1 MKHSLRLFI
10 VLILL
15 VMAGSVSSAF
25 AQSTRFAF
33 VNKERN
39 LIYIHEGDQKDTLF
53 LPIAASK
60 FRAERIAVLGSTSD
74 GKSLFIA
81 GKIMF
86 AAIGSGVQDSLVGFF
101 RIPIPEHGKQLSMTQ
116 LLTEGKIL
124 REVNEEVTKILPLG
138 VITPDNNHWY
148 AIWGSSAPNN
158 PSFTFYHGNFNESA
172 KPDNSNVDTA
182 IVTGQGAFEAGY
194 HTSNVTC
201 TEDGNMGMF
210 VVVDQLL
217 TDGLEKVKIV
227 RWTPGS
233 NPVFTDIT
241 SKFPSSVGS
250 PDKAFAFA
258 IRGIGPSSQ
267 AKMQMAVVTEPDNAT
282 ITIYELQNLANP
294 SFNNPKATISR
305 SALPNGW
312 DFFTG
317 YTGNSGDVYSQAP
330 QQGNGGDMMFNR
342 DGSKVIFITR
352 ESPENEL
359 LRAESSAIFEYG
371 LTSGQINLLYND
383 TKQQERQP
391 IFVDGTGII
400 PVAEQKLQITPSSLD
415 MGTVLAD
422 GQTSSTKRFTIKNIG
437 TIPATISEISMVATP
452 AWVGFSNSLGLS
464 APYAFTLAPE
474 AEAWFDLT
482 FMPEGGG
489 SSSANIVIKWSAD
502 SSRTIVATGSG
513 KEVGGGSVAR
523 DYREVFTFSVA
534 PNPVHGAAVIS
545 LKGVETSN
553 ASLELVD
560 ATGRSVWSA
569 SSKLNAGATSTFDL
583 NAQNLAAG
591 SYFLIVRANDVQAMS
606 QVVIT
611 K

>member
-400 PVAEQKLQITPSSLD
+400 PEPEQIIEVTPASLD
-415 MGTVLAD
+415 FGTVMVPNSKTM
-422 GQTSSTKRFTIKNIG
+422 QFTITNVGTVEANITNVTLG
-437 TIPATISEISMVATP
+437 PNADYKITADPAGGV
-452 AWVGFSNSLGLS
+452 
-464 APYAFTLAPE
+464 APYAFKLAPGG
-474 AEAWFDLT
+474 AGVFDVT
-482 FMPEGGG
+482 FTPAAKGT
-489 SSSANIVIKWSAD
+489 SSSSFSVSWGTDKSVT
-502 SSRTIVATGSG
+502 RTITGAG
-513 KEVGGGSVAR
+513 DVQGGGSVAR

-569 SSKLNAGATSTFDL
+569 ASKLNAGATSTFDL